1 MPPLRVHL
9 LQPRVMAYRLPVM
22 RALAGAPGVRLTV
35 WADLSAKGAVD
46 RRELM
51 GFESRDAP
59 IRWIGPFSWQ
69 RGALEAVR
77 NHEADVA
84 ILSWQSRALDVP
96 IALRSARRR
105 GVATVL
111 WGHGFGKTHPRLGD
125 LARRLTA
132 DIADACLLYGPA
144 TRRRTVGRGVPP
156 EKVFD
161 APNAIDQSSIATA
174 ATDWRSRPDD
184 LAAFRSQ
191 QGLHGPVVLF
201 LSRLE
206 ADKNPPLLAE
216 AFAKVLAKHPD
227 ATLVFVGDG
236 SARSETEAAVDRLGV
251 RDRVRFAGATY
262 DESKIAPWALSA
274 SVLVHP
280 GGIGLSLMHAFGY
293 GVPVITT
300 DRMYLHGPEVE
311 ILDADRNGLFFRDG
325 DATDLAE
332 KVLSLLGDPARLK
345 AMSAAAFETV
355 DGPTGRNIPAMV
367 AGFLEAIDFAAARH
381 GKSRV

>member
-1 MPPLRVHL
+1 MPYRVPLL
-9 LQPRVMAYRLPVM
+9 A
-22 RALAGAPGVRLTV
+22 ALAKAPGVDLIVR
-35 WADLSAKGAVD
+35 ADRSISPALAATEAAGVVVKDAPVRTCGPFYWQPAAI
-46 RRELM
+46 EA
-51 GFESRDAP
+51 SRDA
-59 IRWIGPFSWQ
+59 
-69 RGALEAVR
+69 EAVVFGWNTR
-77 NHEADVA
+77 
-84 ILSWQSRALDVP
+84 SLDVP
-96 IALRSARRR
+96 LALRAARRR
-105 GVATVL
+105 QVGTVL
-111 WGHGFGKTHPRLGD
+111 WGHGFGKTRPGLGD
-125 LARRLTA
+125 RMRLHTARR
-132 DIADACLLYGPA
+132 ADALLLYGPS
-144 TRRRTVGRGVPP
+144 TRQRLIDLGIPA
-156 EKVFD
+156 EQVFA

-216 AFAKVLAKHPD
+216 AFAKVLAKHPG
-227 ATLVFVGDG
+227 ATLVFLGDG

-300 DRMYLHGPEVE
+300 DRMDLHGPEVE
-311 ILDADRNGLFFRDG
+311 ILDAGRNGLFFRDG

-332 KVLSLLGDPARLK
+332 KVLSLLGDPGRLT

-367 AGFLEAIDFAAARH
+367 AGFLEAIDFAAAKQAKRR
-381 GKSRV
+381 GSTVTGAPSSR

>member
-1 MPPLRVHL
+1 MPYRVPLL
-9 LQPRVMAYRLPVM
+9 T
-22 RALAGAPGVRLTV
+22 ALAKAPGVDLIVR
-35 WADLSAKGAVD
+35 ADRSISPALAATEAAGIEVK
-46 RRELM
+46 
-51 GFESRDAP
+51 DAP
-59 IRWIGPFSWQ
+59 VRTCGPFFWQ
-69 RGALEAVR
+69 SASIAAARGR
-77 NHEADVA
+77 PDVLL
-84 ILSWQSRALDVP
+84 LSWNTRSLDLP
-96 IALRSARRR
+96 LALRAARRR
-105 GVATVL
+105 GVGTVL
-111 WGHGFGKTHPRLGD
+111 WGHGFGKTRPGLGD
-125 LARRLTA
+125 RIRLLTARR
-132 DIADACLLYGPA
+132 ADALLLYGPA
-144 TRRRTVGRGVPP
+144 TRQRMIDQGVPAGQ
-156 EKVFD
+156 VFA
-161 APNAIDQSSIATA
+161 APNAIDQSSIAAA
-174 ATDWRSRPDD
+174 ATEWRSRSED
-184 LAAFRSQ
+184 LTDFRSQ

-206 ADKNPPLLAE
+206 ADKHPPLLVE
-216 AFAKVLAKHPD
+216 AFAQLLRKRPD
-227 ATLVFVGDG
+227 AALVFVGDG

-300 DRMYLHGPEVE
+300 DRMDLHGPEVE
-311 ILDADRNGLFFRDG
+311 ILDAGRNGLFFRDG

-381 GKSRV
+381 GTSRQ